1 MNRRPKGRSVLSTA
15 RAFCILHPRQGIVIL
30 RSSLFPMKTLLSI
43 LTLTMLAVSALA
55 EGPIRHVV
63 HFKFKKEATPA
74 QIENLC
80 KEFAALPSKI
90 KEIESFEW
98 GTNNSP
104 EGLDKGFKHC
114 WVIGFKNA
122 KDRDVYLKHPAHE
135 AFVGIVKPIVE
146 DVLVVDFTPEKKP

>member
-1 MNRRPKGRSVLSTA
+1 MDKPWNNGLVPDW
-15 RAFCILHPRQGIVIL
+15 RAGAFSILHPSGRLVIL
-30 RSSLFPMKTLLSI
+30 CNSLLPMKTLFSFFA
-43 LTLTMLAVSALA
+43 LTMLAASALA
-55 EGPIRHVV
+55 DGPVRHVV
-63 HFKFKKEATPA
+63 HFKFKTEATPE
-74 QIENLC
+74 QIEKVC

-90 KEIESFEW
+90 KEIQSFEW

-114 WVIGFKNA
+114 WVIGFKSA

-146 DVLVVDFTPEKKP
+146 DVMVVDFAPEK

>member
-1 MNRRPKGRSVLSTA
+1 MK
-15 RAFCILHPRQGIVIL
+15 
-30 RSSLFPMKTLLSI
+30 LFLPFLALI
-43 LTLTMLAVSALA
+43 MLASSALA
-55 EGPIRHVV
+55 DGPVRHVV

-74 QIENLC
+74 QIDNLC

-90 KEIESFEW
+90 KEIDGFEW

-114 WVIGFKNA
+114 WVISFKSA
-122 KDRDVYLKHPAHE
+122 KDRDIYLKHPAHE
-135 AFVGIVKPIVE
+135 AFVGVVKPIVE

>member
-1 MNRRPKGRSVLSTA
+1 
-15 RAFCILHPRQGIVIL
+15 
-30 RSSLFPMKTLLSI
+30 MKALLSLLVLAM
-43 LTLTMLAVSALA
+43 LTTSGLAD
-55 EGPIRHVV
+55 GPIRHVV
-63 HFKFKKEATPA
+63 HFKFKSEAKA
-74 QIENLC
+74 EQIANLC

-90 KEIESFEW
+90 AEIEHFEA

-114 WVIGFKNA
+114 WIISFKSA

-135 AFVGIVKPIVE
+135 EFVGIAKPIVE

>member
-1 MNRRPKGRSVLSTA
+1 MK
-15 RAFCILHPRQGIVIL
+15 AF
-30 RSSLFPMKTLLSI
+30 
-43 LTLTMLAVSALA
+43 LAVLIFAMTASSTLA
-55 EGPIRHVV
+55 DGPVRHVV

-80 KEFAALPSKI
+80 KEFAALPTTI
-90 KEIESFEW
+90 KENESFEW

-114 WVIGFKNA
+114 WVIGFKSA
-122 KDRDVYLKHPAHE
+122 KDRDVYLKHAAHE

-146 DVLVVDFTPEKKP
+146 DVLVVDFTPEK